1 VTLARAVERGQVLT
15 EADLTWSDDVG
26 QRPTFQTM
34 SDMTLAVGQE
44 ARRALRPGQ
53 PLRATDVQAAR
64 VVRRGEILTLRYATG
79 ALQLTVQARALA
91 DAGLGQRVRVVNTLS
106 NRTLEATVSGP
117 GVAWVGP
124 VSAG

>member
-1 VTLARAVERGQVLT
+1 VAGHPVAAGLGIVAG
-15 EADLTWSDDVG
+15 
-26 QRPTFQTM
+26 
-34 SDMTLAVGQE
+34 
-44 ARRALRPGQ
+44 PGQ

-91 DAGLGQRVRVVNTLS
+91 DACLGQRVRVVNTLS